1 MFILVVYNKNN
12 SSDLWMRSKQ
22 RYGGDKNFIYVLASA
37 CHCLTRTS
45 HSIEITTTYIFVIM
59 YSELYILQKAFI
71 CAKYI
76 FNSITVLELFMQ
88 VWQLQCSMNQGG
100 LISKLNKCM

>member
-1 MFILVVYNKNN
+1 
-12 SSDLWMRSKQ
+12 
-22 RYGGDKNFIYVLASA
+22 
-37 CHCLTRTS
+37 
-45 HSIEITTTYIFVIM
+45 M